1 MTKKLVVAIDAMGGD
16 KAPSSVIDGLSISA
30 KQHKDISFLVYGDE
44 ALLLPLIN
52 GKPNL
57 KGKCQINHTT
67 SVIKSDDKPSAVLR
81 NGRKSSMWLAI
92 QAVKEK
98 KADAVV
104 SAGNTGALMAM
115 SKIILRT
122 LEDIERPAIVAVYPT
137 VTGKPCIVMDSG
149 ANVDCSSEHLFQFA
163 LMGDAFAKAITG
175 LDAPKVGL
183 LNIGSEDLKGNDTVK
198 TAYQMLNETDIP
210 INFQGFVEGND
221 ICMGTVDVVVTDGFT
236 GNIALKTAE
245 GTLKMCVTLFK
256 ESFRK
261 TIFSKLG
268 YLLAKRSLRHV
279 HEVLN
284 PNKYSG
290 GIFLGLNGIS
300 VKSHGASSPEAFA
313 NSINIAVELASY
325 DINQKITEEIHSGDK

>member
-1 MTKKLVVAIDAMGGD
+1 MSRKLVISIDAMGGD
-16 KAPSSVIDGLSISA
+16 KAPSSVIDGISISA

-44 ALLLPLIN
+44 AKLLPLIN
-52 GKPNL
+52 SKPNL

-67 SVIKSDDKPSAVLR
+67 SVIKSNDKPSAVLR
-81 NGRKSSMWLAI
+81 NGKKSSMWLAI

-137 VTGKPCIVMDSG
+137 VTGKPCIALDSG

-163 LMGDAFAKAITG
+163 LMGDAFAKATTG
-175 LDAPKVGL
+175 IEAPKIGL
-183 LNIGSEDLKGNDTVK
+183 LNIGSEDVKGNDTVK
-198 TAYQMLNETDIP
+198 TAYQMLKETDIP
-210 INFQGFVEGND
+210 INFYGFVEGND

-256 ESFRK
+256 ESFAK
-261 TIFSKLG
+261 TMFSKLG

-279 HEVLN
+279 NEVLN

-290 GIFLGLNGIS
+290 GVFLGLNGIS
-300 VKSHGASSPEAFA
+300 VKSHGSSSGDAFA

-325 DINQKITEEIHSGDK
+325 DINKKIMDEIRSGDK